1 MRLKERE
8 ISDKKEI
15 EKFLQCSPVGR
26 IGLVLGTQP
35 YIVPVHFVY
44 EDGKFFIHSANV
56 GMKIECIKANSRV
69 CFETDEFQAI
79 MPNPNPCSLSVK
91 MT

>member
-35 YIVPVHFVY
+35 YVVPVHFVY
-44 EDGKFFIHSANV
+44 EDENFSF
-56 GMKIECIKANSRV
+56 
-69 CFETDEFQAI
+69 TLQ
-79 MPNPNPCSLSVK
+79 
-91 MT
+91 T